1 MQPHFSFPWGR
12 FFPYFYI
19 IFYIMIEET
28 CLKKVLKKV
37 KKTSLSVSSSI
48 KKSFLNYGN
57 KKKSSSDNHV
67 YTTSI
72 TFNLNFILLTMTKYL
87 GVVLKYLNDMWGF
100 HNDTFFPLRQH
111 VLCIYKNTALNYCYN
126 DKKCKYMSKYWAPLS
141 KISHITSLW
150 ESFCLN
156 Y

>member
-1 MQPHFSFPWGR
+1 MRTFFSLFLYHILYHDRGDMSEKR
-12 FFPYFYI
+12 
-19 IFYIMIEET
+19 
-28 CLKKVLKKV
+28 LKKGYL
-37 KKTSLSVSSSI
+37 LPVSSSI
-48 KKSFLNYGN
+48 KKSFLNYVN
-57 KKKSSSDNHV
+57 KKKV
-67 YTTSI
+67 PLTI
-72 TFNLNFILLTMTKYL
+72 TFIQLPITCNLNFILLTMTKYL

-156 Y
+156 C